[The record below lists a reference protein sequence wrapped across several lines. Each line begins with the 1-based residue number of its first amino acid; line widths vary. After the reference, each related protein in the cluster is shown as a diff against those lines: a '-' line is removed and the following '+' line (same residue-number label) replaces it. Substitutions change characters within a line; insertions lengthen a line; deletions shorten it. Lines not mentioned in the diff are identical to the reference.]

1 MSYQLV
7 IFDFDGT
14 LADSFPFFLSIVNQ
28 LAERHAFRRVD
39 AAEIP
44 LLRGLPPRAI
54 MAALGLPAWRLPQ
67 VARDFMA
74 RMRENTGCVPL
85 FPGIEAALG
94 RLAGK
99 GVQLAIISSNAED
112 NVAAVL
118 GDDLL
123 PLISQLECGM
133 SIFGKQKRIE
143 KVLRRSGLAADV
155 AIYIGDQ
162 ITDLEAAR
170 AAGVAFAAVA
180 WGYGTLASMQG
191 HNPDKVLLEPDEI
204 GLLA

>member
-1 MSYQLV
+1 MSYRLA

-14 LADSFPFFLSIVNQ
+14 LADSFPFLISCLNA
-28 LAERHAFRRVD
+28 LAETHQFRPVYPE
-39 AAEIP
+39 EIP
-44 LLRGLPPRAI
+44 SLREMSAREVMQDVGLPT
-54 MAALGLPAWRLPQ
+54 WRLPL

-74 RMRENTGCVPL
+74 RMRENIDCVPL
-85 FPGIEAALG
+85 FPGVAAAL
-94 RLAGK
+94 RALADRGWR
-99 GVQLAIISSNAED
+99 LAIISSNSAD
-112 NVAAVL
+112 NVATVL
-118 GDDLL
+118 GPALT
-123 PLISQLECGM
+123 PLFSQMECGM